1 MTQFQTLS
9 TGWAAGV
16 LRYGAGMMDL
26 YYGSFNKTLNQTGLN
41 VHGHEGDTYGFLSSQ
56 GYIPALHGGYS
67 VAVNVDDDR
76 PLYSMVCYFLQ
87 TVIDSAGGG
96 GKSNL
101 GCPWSISSSV
111 LDSVIV

>member
-67 VAVNVDDDR
+67 VVSNVDNSG
-76 PLYSMVCYFLQ
+76 PLYRVICYFLQ
-87 TVIDSAGGG
+87 TMNSAVTGEAADF
-96 GKSNL
+96 
-101 GCPWSISSSV
+101 GCKP
-111 LDSVIV
+111 LADAT